1 MNNEENKPLEGEVTE
16 QKSNSNAPTT
26 EPKGATGGGW
36 SSLAKN
42 VKIAI
47 IAGIS
52 LLVVGIIALTLVLTL
67 GGNNGGPNE
76 GGNEGNNNSDTT
88 AEASYTVTIVSKGG
102 LKFPG
107 LPVYIYEYEDG
118 ALGEILAFSATDA
131 DGKAV
136 IKLPKNGTYAAKIDI
151 GLPDGYNALSFY
163 PLLST
168 DFSIEVSSSLLPERD
183 DFAGVTYTT
192 GSVMHDF
199 TVTDI
204 EGNKITLSKIFEEKS
219 AVLLNFWYVNCS
231 ACQMEFPY
239 LENAYEKYSDDVAV
253 IALNPPHAGQ
263 DSLMS
268 IQQFVIEYG
277 LTFDVAQDTLDLYST
292 FGVEYYPTS
301 VMIDRYGVVTLIEVG
316 AIPSERA
323 FDCLF
328 DFYSADDYVQKII
341 STVGEIV
348 PQEKPDV
355 QMPSSEEIS
364 NVFDKGTI
372 EGIQYIPY
380 RDNASDDEKEY
391 SWPFVIDQVE
401 LNGESYDV
409 IKTSNANK
417 EGSFAQIIFNV
428 SLKAG
433 EVIAFDYFSST
444 EKGADILYVV
454 VDDKD
459 IYSISGHNEKGW
471 ETCYAFVAEE
481 DGVYEVG
488 MVYSKDSDT
497 NYGEDTVYL
506 KDLRVVTEVDIDSP
520 TYIYRFAATKPDG
533 FGAYGEYASIWL
545 GEDGYYHVDSA
556 TGPILLAD
564 LMGYT
569 RFSNESSAY
578 YMAGDLLS
586 AGRISQQQ
594 YDRLIQYCSYATN
607 STIYGVSP
615 VTEELHELLGILSK
629 YFGVEDENDWLR
641 FCCYY
646 DAYGTDGKQLED
658 PIKGLAPFSAYPV
671 VESTSDDEGYPNA
684 FVYNRVI
691 MPRGLYAKFTPT
703 VSGTYM
709 ISTHAPDPSKEGYV
723 LETEAWIFTMD
734 GFDSKNPWYTY
745 EHVDRNFTNYYMM
758 LYLEAGKDYYIDIAF
773 ADVEQFGTVNF
784 RVERIGD
791 EGYFRFTQASP
802 GPFTSLESVNGE
814 LTETIIR
821 GISVELDENGF
832 YREKREDG
840 RLGSLIYA
848 DFTQYTIVF
857 NGNVFYYEGDDPK
870 RVDMIEAGAFNFSYS
885 EEDLYVLNYL
895 AKVGGDVEKCKA
907 DLLLELGDAYNAKYT
922 DISTD
927 GSPFTVQG
935 FAVEEVLA
943 GIYHG
948 KGKDE
953 TAAMLE
959 YAKKIIKVG
968 DTITTV
974 SADGTTVIEEVVQE
988 GDARIGCVVVDAELA
1003 QILQKL
1009 MDKYTFEGVENS
1021 WLKLCYYEQYFCAA
1035 TPK

>member
-1 MNNEENKPLEGEVTE
+1 MKR
-16 QKSNSNAPTT
+16 TT
-26 EPKGATGGGW
+26 K
-36 SSLAKN
+36 
-42 VKIAI
+42 
-47 IAGIS
+47 
-52 LLVVGIIALTLVLTL
+52 IIALFLVFMMLIPSLLMSLSSCRNKNNTDNNPS
-67 GGNNGGPNE
+67 GDNTGNTGE
-76 GGNEGNNNSDTT
+76 GEKNDK
-88 AEASYTVTIVSKGG
+88 YTITVVSKGG
-102 LKFPG
+102 LKFSG

-118 ALGEILAFSATDA
+118 ALGEIIAFSATDA
-131 DGKAV
+131 EGKAV
-136 IKLPKNGTYAAKIDI
+136 IQLPENGTYAAKIDI
-151 GLPDGYNALSFY
+151 GLPDGYNAQSFY
-163 PLLST
+163 PILNE
-168 DFSIEVSSSLLPERD
+168 DFTIEVSSSLLPARED
-183 DFAGVTYTT
+183 LVGVTYTA

-204 EGNKITLSKIFEEKS
+204 EGNNITLSEIFKEKS

-263 DSLMS
+263 DNLLS
-268 IQQFVIEYG
+268 IQQFVAEYE

-292 FGVEYYPTS
+292 FNVEYYPTS

-328 DFYSADDYVQKII
+328 EYYSADNYVQKII

-372 EGIQYIPY
+372 DGIEYIPY
-380 RDNASDDEKEY
+380 RDSASDEEKEY

-401 LNGESYDV
+401 LNGENYDV

-417 EGSFAQIIFNV
+417 EGSFAQILFNV
-428 SLKAG
+428 TLKAG
-433 EVIAFDYFSST
+433 EVLAFDYFSST

-454 VDDKD
+454 VDEKD

-481 DGVYEVG
+481 DGTYEVG
-488 MVYSKDSDT
+488 MVYYKDSDT

-506 KDLRVVTEVDIDSP
+506 KDLRVVTEADIDSP

-569 RFSNESSAY
+569 RFSSESSAY
-578 YMAGDLLS
+578 YMAGDLLA
-586 AGRISQQQ
+586 AGKITQQQ
-594 YDRLIQYCSYATN
+594 YDRVIQYCSYASN

-615 VTEELHELLGILSK
+615 VTEELRELLGLLSK

-671 VESTSDDEGYPNA
+671 IESTSDDEGYPNS
-684 FVYNRVI
+684 FVYNRTI

-703 VSGTYM
+703 VSGTYR
-709 ISTHAPDPSKEGYV
+709 ISTHAPDPTKEGYV
-723 LETEAWIFTMD
+723 LETEAWIFTLD

-745 EHVDRNFTNYYMM
+745 EHVDRNFSDYYMM

-773 ADVEQFGTVNF
+773 ASVEQLGTVNF
-784 RVERIGD
+784 RVERIGG
-791 EGYFRFTQASP
+791 EGYHRFTQASP

-848 DFTQYTIVF
+848 DFTQYTIIF
-857 NGNVFYYEGDDPK
+857 NGNVFYYDGDDPK

-895 AKVGGDVEKCKA
+895 AKVGGDKEKCKA
-907 DLLLELGDAYNAKYT
+907 DLKAELGEAYNAKYS
-922 DISTD
+922 DISAD
-927 GSPFTVQG
+927 GSPFTVTG

-943 GIYHG
+943 GTYHG
-948 KGKDE
+948 KGNDE

-974 SADGTTVIEEVVQE
+974 SADGTTIIEEVVQE
-988 GDARIGCVVVDAELA
+988 GDARIGCVAVDAELA
-1003 QILQKL
+1003 KILQKL